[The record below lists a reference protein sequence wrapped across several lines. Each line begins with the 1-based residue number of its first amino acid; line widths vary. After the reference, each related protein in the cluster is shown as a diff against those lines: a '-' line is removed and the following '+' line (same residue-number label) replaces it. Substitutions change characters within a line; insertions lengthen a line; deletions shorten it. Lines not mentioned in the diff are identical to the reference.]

1 VSLFATAEGRRAG
14 RLLEFAEV
22 LRQIAAWAL
31 TQRGRE
37 LVLALEPTADEE
49 ALAGLWAHVEELTRL
64 LEDSD
69 DLPLGEMSDLD
80 AVLGDRRSH
89 TGPLDPPE
97 LAQIGAAC
105 VVLSQVLEA
114 AAERAARLPRTAK
127 LLEGCVSPRGLA
139 DQLSSALEPDGR
151 LKDSAS
157 PRLASLRK
165 AIVAAQ
171 GRVREAARRE
181 MARAV
186 QQGWTDA
193 PELVV
198 RGDHHCVPVMAR
210 HRRSLPGIIHDRS
223 DTGVTLFIE
232 PIAVVEAANA
242 LQQVRLLAHEEER
255 RIVAALNAAVADR
268 APQVVELHQRVA
280 ILDAVRAR
288 AVWGRRHAGHRPD
301 RRAPGSGVL
310 QLQGFR
316 HPLLRAGLAAA
327 GREGDLVPLDLELRP
342 GDWVLLVSGPNAG
355 GKTVAMKAVGLAV
368 LMAQS
373 GIPLPARTP
382 PRLSVFSRVLM
393 DLGDEQSIADALSS
407 FSAHVT
413 HLRGILELAD
423 ASSLVLLDEVGG
435 GTDPAEGVALARATL
450 EELAARGAT
459 TLATTHYGQLKAMV
473 EATSGFRSA
482 SMDFDADLLRPR
494 FRLLLDVPGS
504 SHALAIAE
512 RMGLSAQ
519 LLARARA
526 LLGDEALRLDA
537 LLRDMERQR
546 GELSKAREETA
557 EALDRARAARTE
569 YEAMAHELRRTRRE
583 RLDEAQR
590 QAEGI
595 VRGARARIERL
606 LADLRRAGE
615 SSSPA
620 ASAQS
625 PAVAP
630 TAPTPD
636 PRTVAER
643 ARDEVDALARQLGRE
658 LEGRAQRG
666 RGPLPRVVVGE
677 VVRHRGLGR
686 AGRIVEVRDG
696 RVLLDVGG
704 RRIVAGPADLIA
716 PEAEEISQLP
726 LAPADG
732 RVRTQLDVPSAA
744 EASTVDVRGMVVEDA
759 WEAVD
764 RAVDRCLTAGLARLE
779 VIHGKGTGRL
789 RRALLERLRRDPR
802 VAAATLGAEGTDD
815 DGVTLVRL

>member
-1 VSLFATAEGRRAG
+1 MSLFATAEGRRAG
-14 RLLEFAEV
+14 RLLEFGDV
-22 LRQIAAWAL
+22 LRQIAAWGL

-37 LVLALEPTADEE
+37 LVQLLEPSADPR
-49 ALAGLWAHVEELTRL
+49 ALDQLWAHVGELTRL
-64 LEDSD
+64 LQDAD
-69 DLPLGEMSDLD
+69 DLPLGEIADLD
-80 AVLGDRRSH
+80 AVLGEQRGS
-89 TGPLDPPE
+89 TGPLDPSE
-97 LAQIGAAC
+97 LAQIGTAC
-105 VVLSQVLEA
+105 LVLSQVLEA
-114 AAERAARLPRTAK
+114 AAERAPRLPHTWS
-127 LLEGCVSPRGLA
+127 LLEGCQSPRGLA
-139 DQLSSALEPDGR
+139 DQLAAALENDGR
-151 LKDSAS
+151 VKDSAS
-157 PRLASLRK
+157 PRLAALRK
-165 AIVAAQ
+165 AMLAAQ
-171 GRVREAARRE
+171 SRVRDAARRE
-181 MARAV
+181 MARAI
-186 QQGWTDA
+186 QHGWTDA

-198 RGDHHCVPVMAR
+198 RGEHHCVPLVAR

-223 DTGVTLFIE
+223 DTGATLFVE

-255 RIVAALNAAVADR
+255 RIVAALNEAVASR
-268 APQVVELHQRVA
+268 APQVLQLYQRVA
-280 ILDAVRAR
+280 VLDALRAR
-288 AVWGRRHAGHRPD
+288 AVWGRRHEGHLPERE
-301 RRAPGSGVL
+301 APGSGVL

-342 GDWVLLVSGPNAG
+342 GDRVLLVSGPNAG

-382 PRLSVFSRVLM
+382 PRLSVFSHVLM

-423 ASSLVLLDEVGG
+423 THSLVLLDEVGG

-473 EATSGFRSA
+473 EQTPGFRSA
-482 SMDFDADLLRPR
+482 SMDFDGDRLRPR

-512 RMGLSAQ
+512 RIGLPGP
-519 LLARARA
+519 LLTRARA

-546 GELSKAREETA
+546 GELSLARD
-557 EALDRARAARTE
+557 EANRALEQSKAARTQ
-569 YEAMAHELRRTRRE
+569 YESMAQELRRSRRE

-615 SSSPA
+615 AAPA
-620 ASAQS
+620 PGGVPTPGLPPPASA
-625 PAVAP
+625 V
-630 TAPTPD
+630 D
-636 PRTVAER
+636 PRAVAER
-643 ARDEVDALARQLGRE
+643 ARDQVDALASQLARE
-658 LEGRAQRG
+658 LAGRAQRG
-666 RGPLPRVVVGE
+666 RGPTPRVAVGE

-686 AGRIVEVRDG
+686 TGRIVELRDG

-704 RRIVAGPADLIA
+704 RRIVAGPEDLIA
-716 PEAEEISQLP
+716 PDAEELSQLP
-726 LAPADG
+726 AAPAAG
-732 RVRTQLDVPSAA
+732 RVRTHLDVPSAK
-744 EASTVDVRGMVVEDA
+744 EASSVDVRGMVVEDA

-764 RAVDRCLTAGLARLE
+764 RAVDRCLTAGLGRLE

-789 RRALLERLRRDPR
+789 RRALMERLRRDPR

-815 DGVTLVRL
+815 DGVTLVQL